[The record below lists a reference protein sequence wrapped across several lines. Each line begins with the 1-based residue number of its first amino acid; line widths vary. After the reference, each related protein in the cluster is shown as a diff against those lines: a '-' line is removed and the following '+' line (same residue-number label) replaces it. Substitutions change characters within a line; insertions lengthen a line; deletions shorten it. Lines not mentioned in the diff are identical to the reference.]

1 MLFFALEWAA
11 LEDDAAEALLA
22 DAALDHWRHHLR
34 GQRKYRPYLLSEPEE
49 KIVTEKTVSGV
60 AAWSRLYEEQLGAMR
75 VPLDG
80 EDHSLETAMARL
92 YEHDRDIRRGAAEAI
107 TEALGPGLR
116 TRTYVFNTI
125 LQDKA
130 IDDRLRGY
138 PTWISS
144 RNLSNET
151 TDEAVEALIA
161 ATTSRYDVAQRLPT
175 TTGSPPSPRTPRR
188 RRGTRRSVSSWRR
201 TASSPTR
208 RARSSHGSSTSPG
221 STRRS
226 GATSARAP
234 SAPRP
239 CPAST
244 RTSS

>member
-1 MLFFALEWAA
+1 
-11 LEDDAAEALLA
+11 
-22 DAALDHWRHHLR
+22 
-34 GQRKYRPYLLSEPEE
+34 
-49 KIVTEKTVSGV
+49 
-60 AAWSRLYEEQLGAMR
+60 MR

-92 YEHDRDIRRGAAEAI
+92 YEHDRDMRRGAAEAI

-161 ATTSRYDVAQRLPT
+161 ATTSRYDVAQRYYRLKAKLLGIDRLAHYDRFAPV
-175 TTGSPPSPRTPRR
+175 SEDAEKTPWDEARASR
-188 RRGTRRSVSSWRR
+188 RRGVRRR
-201 TASSPTR
+201 SPTR
-208 RARSSHGSSTSPG
+208 RARSSRASSTSPG

-226 GATSARAP
+226 GATSARAR
-234 SAPRP
+234 SARRP